1 MQESVRCSFPRTQ
14 VIVFS
19 LVFLSCSCHGKA
31 EECIGLCRAMLCTV
45 VWLLQGCA
53 WYCERLRES
62 GALPVLENSLRACLE
77 RMTNLL
83 HSTKNRALVH
93 IARLEE
99 QGVFIYQGF
108 TIIIIFMTYLQHCR
122 NILILYSPYLVLV
135 YSWTY
140 VSFDSFQRIRQTV

>member
-1 MQESVRCSFPRTQ
+1 MF
-14 VIVFS
+14 FS
-19 LVFLSCSCHGKA
+19 LVFHLCSCHGKA

-62 GALPVLENSLRACLE
+62 SALPAVENSLRACLE
-77 RMTNLL
+77 RMTSLL

-99 QGVFIYQGF
+99 QGLCVFTKNY
-108 TIIIIFMTYLQHCR
+108 
-122 NILILYSPYLVLV
+122 
-135 YSWTY
+135 
-140 VSFDSFQRIRQTV
+140 